1 MVDVPDSKSGGVTP
15 VWVRV
20 PRPAPGA
27 DVKQIER
34 QRQEAHHNVLPNLN
48 VRSEP

>member
-1 MVDVPDSKSGGVTP
+1 MQETLRRGKL
-15 VWVRV
+15 VRFQ
-20 PRPAPGA
+20 PYPPGA

-48 VRSEP
+48 ARSEP